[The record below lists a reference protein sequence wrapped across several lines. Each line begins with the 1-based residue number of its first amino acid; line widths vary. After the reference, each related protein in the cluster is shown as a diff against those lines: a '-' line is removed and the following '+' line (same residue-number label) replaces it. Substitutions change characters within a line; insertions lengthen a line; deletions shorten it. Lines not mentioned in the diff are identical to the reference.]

1 MNGSSCRSP
10 RAALAGLVLAL
21 FAGTALAAEDFRIL
35 SLVGDRLTIIT
46 QGPQVGSHLDQD
58 TYDILPIKVSA
69 LDDLALDAADKAV
82 RRARPGATI
91 MQLRATDRSLYEV
104 GDGWQKPDSASIR
117 SLATYVA
124 KAAPVAADSR
134 LLLILPYKTEPQ
146 FLTYFGWRG
155 TGAAG
160 GMGFYLGTSNVNR
173 ESIPGFLG
181 VFANL
186 QLVLVNLQSG
196 AIEAHQPIIAGTAF
210 SAAMTKGAWNAL
222 TAERKIEALQALAQ
236 GEIENQVSAMVGSR
250 R

>member
-1 MNGSSCRSP
+1 MNGSPCRSP
-10 RAALAGLVLAL
+10 RVALAGLALAL

-69 LDDLALDAADKAV
+69 LDDLALDAANKAV

-104 GDGWQKPDSASIR
+104 GDGWQKPDSTSIR
-117 SLATYVA
+117 SLVAYVA
-124 KAAPVAADSR
+124 KASPVAADSR

-160 GMGFYLGTSNVNR
+160 GLGFYLGTSNVNR

-186 QLVLVNLQSG
+186 QLVLVNLRAG
-196 AIEAHQPIIAGTAF
+196 AIKARTSRSSPTYPPAIASSRNPLSATQDGTA
-210 SAAMTKGAWNAL
+210 KPGAGRDR
-222 TAERKIEALQALAQ
+222 AEGGRD
-236 GEIENQVSAMVGSR
+236 GR
-250 R
+250 RGAVVRM